1 MNMPPLLSSQLHHAV
16 TMTLASL
23 FETVSQ
29 NAAQVLYR
37 IEQRQ
42 TEVDISVKTKYSTAI
57 VNMCRSERQ

>member
-1 MNMPPLLSSQLHHAV
+1 MPSLLSSQLHHAV